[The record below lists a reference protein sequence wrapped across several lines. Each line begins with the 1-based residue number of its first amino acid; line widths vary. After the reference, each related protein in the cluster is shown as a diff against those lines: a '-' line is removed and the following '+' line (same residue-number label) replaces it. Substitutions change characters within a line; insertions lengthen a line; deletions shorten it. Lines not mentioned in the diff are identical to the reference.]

1 MNVQKI
7 FREQRAVIVEG
18 WINAVYSTYPLQTTG
33 FLRTKNDPFT
43 AGLIYDVIAGEHVT
57 PQKIKH
63 ALDRFV
69 RLRAVQQYTPSQGL
83 GVFFLMKPLLREHIL
98 PLCREKE
105 NLAEYLDAESRLD
118 SVTLLAFDLYSA
130 ARETLAET
138 RIAEIRNQHAQ
149 LVRWAQSVDGSPVS
163 GKS

>member
-1 MNVQKI
+1 M
-7 FREQRAVIVEG
+7 
-18 WINAVYSTYPLQTTG
+18 
-33 FLRTKNDPFT
+33 
-43 AGLIYDVIAGEHVT
+43 T

-105 NLAEYLDAESRLD
+105 DLAEYLDAESRLD

>member
-7 FREQRAVIVEG
+7 FREQRAAIVEG

-43 AGLIYDVIAGEHVT
+43 NPVGDMTKEAAGLIYDVIAGEHVT

-83 GVFFLMKPLLREHIL
+83 GVFFL
-98 PLCREKE
+98 
-105 NLAEYLDAESRLD
+105 

>member
-1 MNVQKI
+1 M
-7 FREQRAVIVEG
+7 
-18 WINAVYSTYPLQTTG
+18 
-33 FLRTKNDPFT
+33 TKEA

-98 PLCREKE
+98 PLCQEKE
-105 NLAEYLDAESRLD
+105 DLAEYLDAESRLD

-130 ARETLAET
+130 ARDPGGNAHRRNTQSACPAGALGAIGGWQPGFGQKLTLFEA
-138 RIAEIRNQHAQ
+138 R
-149 LVRWAQSVDGSPVS
+149 
-163 GKS
+163 